1 MKLVSVNYH
10 LFADLFGTIF
20 VFFLPLFAT
29 RSKRATSTLGRCN
42 IMNIAEIKK
51 VIKENPRVILYF
63 GSDWDSFVAAVKA
76 TGGFIPGRTN
86 NYTELC
92 LLYANGKYDGFNRE
106 NSIEF
111 FRMDFTAKKAY
122 YARCTFAG
130 LEKDGEWLLVD
141 LSRNRKARV
150 I

>member
-1 MKLVSVNYH
+1 MKLVPT
-10 LFADLFGTIF
+10 ADLISFIF
-20 VFFLPLFAT
+20 VSFLPLFAA

-63 GSDWDSFVAAVKA
+63 GSDWDSFAAINKA
-76 TGGFIPGRTN
+76 TVGFMPVRTEGC
-86 NYTELC
+86 TELC

-130 LEKDGEWLLVD
+130 REKDDEWLLVD
-141 LSRNRKARV
+141 LSHDRKAQV
-150 I
+150 F